1 MNVVL
6 DTNVLVSAILSP
18 GRKAYS
24 ILQSVFSGD
33 FQLVFDARIMDESE
47 NVLHY
52 RKFRFDE
59 NDIADVMS
67 PIREYGLQIVAR
79 QIRDIKFSDE
89 SDRKFFEVAKTSG
102 AVLVTGNM
110 KHFPDDPMVMSVS
123 DFYEKFLN

>member
-33 FQLVFDARIMDESE
+33 FQLVFDARIMDEYE

-67 PIREYGLQIVAR
+67 PINIDTRSCVNSVHCGFRYLIVFA
-79 QIRDIKFSDE
+79 
-89 SDRKFFEVAKTSG
+89 
-102 AVLVTGNM
+102 
-110 KHFPDDPMVMSVS
+110 
-123 DFYEKFLN
+123 